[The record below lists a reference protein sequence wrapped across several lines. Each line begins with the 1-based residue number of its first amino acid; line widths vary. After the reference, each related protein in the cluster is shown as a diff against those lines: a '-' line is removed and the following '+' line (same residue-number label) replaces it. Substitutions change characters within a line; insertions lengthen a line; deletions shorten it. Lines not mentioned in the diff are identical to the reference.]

1 MSFASPLAFYFLL
14 LTIPVIILYILKVRL
29 RREPVSTNM
38 FWSQIYDEKP
48 PRSIWRYLKHLLSLL
63 LQLLFLLLR
72 VAAIA
77 DPYFLWQL
85 KQSRRVVL
93 VVDNSASMQA
103 MESDGNSR
111 FDLAIEKGL
120 DLVEGLRERD
130 EMAIIVAES
139 RPRVAI
145 GMSGHAPTL
154 RRTLKA
160 LQTSDQP
167 TTVTHAV
174 DLGRQLIGE
183 HPHGEVVVLTDGCLP
198 QSSFEAI
205 EALSPNSPVS
215 EQPNT
220 NDSEATPDRDST
232 HLTRYLVVGSQLS
245 NVGITQLQLRRSLV
259 DPTGYEVLV
268 KVLNASDQPVDCRLE
283 LELNGS
289 PVDVLPLELEPN
301 EEWTRS
307 LEKTSVEGGELT
319 ALLTQIKASD
329 VEDEPT
335 SVSTDDART
344 PKTLNGLKVDDRAW
358 AILPPKKI
366 QKVLIVTSG
375 NLFLQKVFE
384 ANPLV
389 DVTLMNH
396 FPDPWP
402 KDSLIVLHGEVPE
415 TLPDGDLFVIDP
427 ATDCDLW
434 SIGPV
439 LENPIVT
446 ELNADSRLMTHVRL
460 DNVLV
465 PKAEKIDFH
474 SDVTPLAATLS
485 GDLIYARLTN
495 GEGRLLVLNVDLEES
510 DLAFRTT
517 FPIMVTNA
525 LGWYAGHT
533 GDLELALRTGEI
545 TSVSFERDRVNKN
558 ELILSGPDGAV
569 QTISLLDSN
578 KEVSAS
584 NRPTT
589 EDDSSLTSSR
599 YGRESNSVTL
609 GPFAR
614 TGIWRLESD
623 QQKPLAEFAVNLSNA
638 EESDLRSVEEL
649 ISHEPPQSLA
659 GFLTRPL
666 WFYLAL
672 AAALLFLIEW
682 FLYQRRII
690 A

>member
-14 LTIPVIILYILKVRL
+14 LTIPVIVLYILKVRL

-63 LQLLFLLLR
+63 LQLLFLLLL

-103 MESDGNSR
+103 MEKDGNSR

-130 EMAIIVAES
+130 EMAIIVAEA

-154 RRTLKA
+154 RRTLQA
-160 LQTSDQP
+160 LQVSDQP
-167 TTVTHAV
+167 TTVTPAV

-198 QSSFEAI
+198 GSTFETVETPPTKSPGS
-205 EALSPNSPVS
+205 EAP
-215 EQPNT
+215 ET
-220 NDSEATPDRDST
+220 NDSETTPDRET
-232 HLTRYLVVGSQLS
+232 TLRNRYLVVGSPQS

-268 KVLNASDQPVDCRLE
+268 KVLNASDRPVDCRLE

-319 ALLTQIKASD
+319 AMLTQIKASD
-329 VEDEPT
+329 VEEEST

-344 PKTLNGLKVDDRAW
+344 PKTLNGLKIDDRAW

-402 KDSLIVLHGEVPE
+402 RDSLIVLHGEVPE
-415 TLPDGDLFVIDP
+415 TLPEGDLFVIDP

-446 ELNADSRLMTHVRL
+446 ELNAESRLMTHVRL

-474 SDVTPLAATLS
+474 TEATPLASTIS

-495 GEGRLLVLNVDLEES
+495 GAGRLLVLNVDLEES

-525 LGWYAGHT
+525 LGWYAGQT
-533 GDLELALRTGEI
+533 GDLNLALRTGEI
-545 TSVSFERDRVNKN
+545 TNVSFERDQLKGN
-558 ELILSGPDGAV
+558 ELKLFGPDGSI
-569 QTISLLDSN
+569 QEIPLLDAKQENSD
-578 KEVSAS
+578 S
-584 NRPTT
+584 NRPIA
-589 EDDSSLTSSR
+589 EEGSSPSA
-599 YGRESNSVTL
+599 GNDRESNSVTL

-614 TGIWRLESD
+614 AGVWKLEVD
-623 QQKPLAEFAVNLSNA
+623 PQNPLAEYAVNLSNA
-638 EESDLRSVEEL
+638 EESDLRPAEEL
-649 ISHEPPQSLA
+649 GSQEPLQSLA
-659 GFLTRPL
+659 GFFTRPL

-672 AAALLFLIEW
+672 AASLLFLIEW

>member
-14 LTIPVIILYILKVRL
+14 LAIPVIVLYILKVRL

-63 LQLLFLLLR
+63 LQLLFLLLL

-103 MESDGNSR
+103 MEKDGNSR

-130 EMAIIVAES
+130 EMAIIVAEA

-154 RRTLKA
+154 RRTLQT
-160 LQTSDQP
+160 LQVSDQP
-167 TTVTHAV
+167 TTVTPAV

-198 QSSFEAI
+198 QSSFETV
-205 EALSPNSPVS
+205 ETPPTKSPAS
-215 EQPNT
+215 EKPATSDSGKDPN
-220 NDSEATPDRDST
+220 RDT
-232 HLTRYLVVGSQLS
+232 TFRTRYLVVGSPQS

-268 KVLNASDQPVDCRLE
+268 KVLNASDRPVDCRLE

-289 PVDVLPLELEPN
+289 PVDVLPLELDPN

-319 ALLTQIKASD
+319 ALLTQIEASD
-329 VEDEPT
+329 VEEEPA

-344 PKTLNGLKVDDRAW
+344 PQTLNGLKIDDRAW

-396 FPDPWP
+396 FPDTWP

-415 TLPDGDLFVIDP
+415 TLPEGDLFVIDP
-427 ATDCDLW
+427 AMDCDLW

-446 ELNADSRLMTHVRL
+446 ELNARSRLMTHVRL

-465 PKAEKIDFH
+465 PKAEKIVFH
-474 SDVTPLAATLS
+474 SEATPLAATLS

-495 GEGRLLVLNVDLEES
+495 GERRLLVLNVDLEES

-525 LGWYAGHT
+525 LGWYAGQT
-533 GDLELALRTGEI
+533 GDLNLALRTGEI
-545 TSVSFERDRVNKN
+545 TNVSFERDQVKGNK
-558 ELILSGPDGAV
+558 LKLSGPDGGI
-569 QTISLLDSN
+569 QDIPLLGAKLENSD
-578 KEVSAS
+578 S
-584 NRPTT
+584 NRPIAE
-589 EDDSSLTSSR
+589 EDFSPPSS
-599 YGRESNSVTL
+599 GNDRESNSVTL
-609 GPFAR
+609 GPFAQA
-614 TGIWRLESD
+614 GVWKLEAD
-623 QQKPLAEFAVNLSNA
+623 QQKPLAEYAVNLSNA
-638 EESDLRSVEEL
+638 EESDLRPAEEL
-649 ISHEPPQSLA
+649 GSQESLQSLA
-659 GFLTRPL
+659 GFFTRPL

-672 AAALLFLIEW
+672 AASLLFLIEW